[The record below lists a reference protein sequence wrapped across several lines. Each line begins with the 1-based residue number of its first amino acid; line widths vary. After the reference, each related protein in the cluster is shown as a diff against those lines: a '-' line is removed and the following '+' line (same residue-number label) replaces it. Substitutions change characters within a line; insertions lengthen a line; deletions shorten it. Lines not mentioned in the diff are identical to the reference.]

1 MPTINVYKQGGG
13 YYIRARPSD
22 ATGII
27 TYKIRS
33 YGNPVVREMDFKN
46 GEEITWESINA
57 LKSLGIVY
65 TDGSGT
71 VAPDGFDP
79 DSDLLRKK
87 SISEQKARRML
98 TAVQKHLEMGQQQLQ
113 DAADALGVSYNQ
125 NRDESQPASST
136 DTGEDSTR
144 QLPTTDHKGSSYT
157 LVSSSVSYDELEPG
171 KKYIARVDRISG
183 SGNGIIGFNGGLVNI
198 GECSRSDVGSQVAF
212 VFSEG
217 TFCDVVGGISQ
228 SNTTTDRG
236 GTSQSN
242 TATDRITHDL
252 REYLSQEE
260 RRLLDK
266 L

>member
-1 MPTINVYKQGGG
+1 MPTINMYQDGDG

-22 ATGII
+22 ATGTI

-33 YGNPVVREMDFKN
+33 YGNPVVRETDFKD
-46 GEEITWESINA
+46 GEEITWDSISA

-71 VAPDGFDP
+71 VAPDDFNP
-79 DSDLLRKK
+79 DSELLQKN

-98 TAVQKHLEMGQQQLQ
+98 TAVRKHLEMDKQQLQ
-113 DAADALGVSYNQ
+113 DAADALGISYNQ
-125 NRDESQPASST
+125 NGDENQPFSPI
-136 DTGEDSTR
+136 DTEEGSTR
-144 QLPTTDHKGSSYT
+144 QLSTTDAEESPYT
-157 LVSSSVSYDELEPG
+157 LVSSAVRYDELEPG
-171 KKYIARVDRISG
+171 QKYVGRIDRISG
-183 SGNGIIGFNGGLVNI
+183 SGNGIIELSGGFVNI
-198 GECSRSDVGSQVAF
+198 GECARSDVGNRVVF

-228 SNTTTDRG
+228 PNTTTEK
-236 GTSQSN
+236 TS
-242 TATDRITHDL
+242 HDL
-252 REYLSQEE
+252 GEYLNKKD